1 MSASWLWT
9 YNLSNL
15 WASTGAV
22 EKVSYLLKWR
32 CSCFCCYFNWHCL
45 TCRSG
50 RLCNPSGPICA
61 LLLLHH
67 LRSNKNRKHCA
78 CLLSS
83 RFFVSR
89 PCHELRVNELA
100 CNLYG
105 FWETRMGMKV
115 EYKGYQMGWCR
126 MGFGGWGN
134 PNRNLEIEDFLFLA
148 QCECLCGLVSPYL
161 YCYALIICLQT
172 TQKQREIPDWF
183 VFKGSLSGAGSEKEG
198 FKRGIRGFFV
208 CAVCVCVAA
217 GRNEK

>member
-1 MSASWLWT
+1 
-9 YNLSNL
+9 
-15 WASTGAV
+15 
-22 EKVSYLLKWR
+22 
-32 CSCFCCYFNWHCL
+32 
-45 TCRSG
+45 
-50 RLCNPSGPICA
+50 
-61 LLLLHH
+61 
-67 LRSNKNRKHCA
+67 
-78 CLLSS
+78 
-83 RFFVSR
+83 
-89 PCHELRVNELA
+89 
-100 CNLYG
+100 
-105 FWETRMGMKV
+105 MGMKV

-183 VFKGSLSGAGSEKEG
+183 VFKGCLSGAGSEKEG

-208 CAVCVCVAA
+208 CAVSVCVCVAA